1 MSVLADIGDQLAAG
15 ARRVE
20 ELDGR
25 FLVLALVLQLGTL
38 AFRALAWRG
47 VLAAAYPGRRIPVFS
62 LGCAY
67 AAGVAL
73 NAYLPAR
80 GGEGAKVAFARA
92 QIPGSSIPTLAAS
105 LSVVILV
112 DALLGGSCL
121 VTLWATG
128 VLPSLPALPAL
139 PGLGLAA
146 LVLGVA
152 GAVAVGLVAR
162 RFAAALRRVLVSAA
176 AGLAVLRA
184 PTLYLRTVLP
194 FQLAAWACRIGFVYL
209 VFQAFRIDAGLETAA
224 LVVVL
229 NGAATAVPVPGGAGS
244 QQLLAMYAL
253 QGVISTAGAV
263 SFSLGMQAGVTVTN
277 TLVGLAATMI
287 LFRTLRPVA
296 AVRARRVGW
305 SADSESSRSR

>member
-1 MSVLADIGDQLAAG
+1 MNVLAGIGDQLAAAAG
-15 ARRVE
+15 RVE

-80 GGEGAKVAFARA
+80 GGEGAKVALARA

-105 LSVVILV
+105 LSVVMLV
-112 DALLGGSCL
+112 DALLGGSF
-121 VTLWATG
+121 VVALWATG
-128 VLPSLPALPAL
+128 VLPSLPALP
-139 PGLGLAA
+139 GLGLSP

-152 GAVAVGLVAR
+152 AAGAVAVALVAR
-162 RFAAALRRVLVSAA
+162 RFAAALRRVLASAA
-176 AGLAVLRA
+176 LGFAVLRT

-194 FQLAAWACRIGFVYL
+194 FQLAAWACRIGVVYL
-209 VFQAFRIDAGLETAA
+209 VLQAFRIDAGLETAA

-244 QQLLAMYAL
+244 QQVLATYAL

-287 LFRTLRPVA
+287 LFRTLRPLA
-296 AVRARRVGW
+296 AVRAARAR
-305 SADSESSRSR
+305 